1 MFPANSRL
9 PQRGPGWLF
18 PGRVCRV
25 FDREWDFPGLD
36 RRFFDQVRGF
46 LDYFRDLCDLSCRFC
61 DLSCR
66 FRDLRCRFC
75 DLICHF
81 CDLSCR
87 FCDLSCRFCDLIC
100 HFCDLSCRFCDLSCR
115 FCDLSCRFCDL
126 SCRFCDLICRFR
138 GLVSDFR
145 DLFHGFLG
153 SVRRVL
159 GLVWRFCDRVGG
171 GLAYGRC
178 RVDRHCLP
186 GNFGCP
192 QFIARL
198 VGMKWFHGLAGWE
211 GISAEMEATVSPVI
225 NTQRDWSIVRESDN
239 SRAGEFACRWAP
251 SLSDGQWRFSL
262 ASEGGCHDAA

>member
-1 MFPANSRL
+1 MFAANSRL

-18 PGRVCRV
+18 PGRFCRV

-61 DLSCR
+61 DL
-66 FRDLRCRFC
+66 RCRLCDLICHFC

-81 CDLSCR
+81 CDLICR
-87 FCDLSCRFCDLIC
+87 FCDLSCHFCDLI
-100 HFCDLSCRFCDLSCR
+100 
-115 FCDLSCRFCDL
+115 
-126 SCRFCDLICRFR
+126 CRFCDLICRFR

-153 SVRRVL
+153 SVRRFL

-171 GLAYGRC
+171 GLADGHC
-178 RVDRHCLP
+178 RVGRHCLP

-192 QFIARL
+192 QFIDRL
-198 VGMKWFHGLAGWE
+198 MGMKWFHGLAGWE

-225 NTQRDWSIVRESDN
+225 RGLR
-239 SRAGEFACRWAP
+239 CRKGVPRPGLIRPKKGRWH
-251 SLSDGQWRFSL
+251 R
-262 ASEGGCHDAA
+262 CC